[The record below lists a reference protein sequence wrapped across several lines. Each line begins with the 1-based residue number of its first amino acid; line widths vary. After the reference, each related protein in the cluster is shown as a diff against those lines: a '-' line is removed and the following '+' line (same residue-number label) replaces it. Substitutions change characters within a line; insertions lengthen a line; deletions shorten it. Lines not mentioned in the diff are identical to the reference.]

1 MQGEMEDDVFARAK
15 AYSGNLLEKCR
26 SFFEA
31 RIAELKLDPA
41 AICVA
46 ATGSVGRRE
55 ALEASDL
62 DPIVISKLPQTPKGC
77 AAEQTDLLYKRL
89 TEGLSIY
96 LGIDVSEGRSVM
108 GAVALD
114 DLADPDRIGGDK
126 DDRIALTR
134 RTLVLTE
141 SANAG
146 GALSLR
152 EVRRQILEAY
162 SPIED
167 YYHPLPLCN
176 DVVRYYRQLCIDY
189 NQKHKTADREWA
201 EKNVKLRHSR
211 KFWYFTTG
219 LAIVAAVLSSRREG
233 DAPRWRMVDAH
244 DRLLDVLERPTYE
257 RLSLLL
263 DNDAALRRE
272 LLAKYA
278 AYLRWMSSR
287 ETRQSLL
294 AVPRE
299 QRAGDPVFATLREN
313 SERLHDLMMRY
324 VKEVNDDVQSKF
336 LDWFLL

>member
-26 SFFEA
+26 SFFDA
-31 RIAELKLDPA
+31 RIAELKLDPG

-46 ATGSVGRRE
+46 ATGSVGRHE

-62 DPIVISKLPQTPKGC
+62 DLIVISKLPQTPKGC
-77 AAEQTDLLYKRL
+77 AAEQTDLLYKRF
-89 TEGLSIY
+89 TEGLSAY
-96 LGIDVSEGRSVM
+96 LDIDVSEGRSVM

-114 DLADPDRIGGDK
+114 DLADSDKIGGDH

-141 SANAG
+141 SAKAG
-146 GALSLR
+146 GTLSLR

-162 SPIED
+162 SPNED
-167 YYHPLPLCN
+167 NYHPLPLCN
-176 DVVRYYRQLCIDY
+176 DVARYYRQLCIDY

-219 LAIVAAVLSSRREG
+219 FAIVAAALSSRQEG
-233 DAPRWRMVDAH
+233 NERRWRMGDAH
-244 DRLLDVLERPTYE
+244 DRLLDALEQPTYE
-257 RLSLLL
+257 RLPAPPG
-263 DNDAALRRE
+263 NVAAVRRE
-272 LLAKYA
+272 LLSIYA
-278 AYLRWMSSR
+278 AYLHKMSSSEMR
-287 ETRQSLL
+287 KSLL

-299 QRAGDPVFATLREN
+299 QRAGDPVFATL
-313 SERLHDLMMRY
+313 
-324 VKEVNDDVQSKF
+324 
-336 LDWFLL
+336 